1 MHVVIF
7 VPPEC
12 NTAVL
17 AAVSKHRGR
26 VQSSE
31 YVDGTQ
37 KISARV
43 PQAEVG
49 DLSST
54 LWRQTDGQARTS
66 MVLYEYWPALQPP
79 PGEGEPEAGVR
90 EPRPR
95 VPAGRSGAVAVPEPD
110 DQFRL
115 KAETTESKQKFL

>member
-7 VPPEC
+7 VSPEC

-79 PGEGEPEAGVR
+79 PGEPEAGVR

-110 DQFRL
+110 
-115 KAETTESKQKFL
+115 